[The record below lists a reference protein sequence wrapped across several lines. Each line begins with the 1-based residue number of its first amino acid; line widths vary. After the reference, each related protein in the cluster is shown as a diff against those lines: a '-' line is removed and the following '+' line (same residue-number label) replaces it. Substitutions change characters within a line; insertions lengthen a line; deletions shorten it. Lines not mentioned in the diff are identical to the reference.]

1 MYTLE
6 KKKVFTDQ
14 LELKDENG
22 NSQILN
28 ISIDISPA
36 LLQKFRTLQIRLI
49 NLEKE
54 RQKDPM
60 TTQML
65 EGVGKVTVEIFETL
79 LGKENVEK
87 IERFYDGDYTAM
99 CAELFPYIQS
109 AVVPMLQQAAKA
121 RKQQMKRRFR

>member
-6 KKKVFTDQ
+6 KKKVFTDR

-28 ISIDISPA
+28 ITIDISPV
-36 LLQKFRTLQIRLI
+36 LLQKFRALQIRLI

-60 TTQML
+60 STQIL
-65 EGVGKVTVEIFETL
+65 EAVGKVTVEIFETL

-87 IERFYDGDYTAM
+87 IDRFYDGDYTAM
-99 CAELFPYIQS
+99 CADLFPYIQTS
-109 AVVPMLQQAAKA
+109 VSPSLQQVAKA
-121 RKQQMKRRFR
+121 RKQQIKRRFR